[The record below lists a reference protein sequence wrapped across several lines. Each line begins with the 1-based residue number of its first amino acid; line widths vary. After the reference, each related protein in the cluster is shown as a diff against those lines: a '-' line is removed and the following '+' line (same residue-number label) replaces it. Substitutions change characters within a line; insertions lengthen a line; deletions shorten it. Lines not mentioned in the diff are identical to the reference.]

1 MNQNINKNLV
11 IFFVIIVAAI
21 AGYAVYHHCHY
32 QTVQDQKESL
42 SPEKQAE
49 IKREHIIKQLATE
62 YNAIVDWDKNIDYTI
77 QLQKLLTDERKPIV
91 FTGNPIDVFKKDDKY
106 YIRFLKSSDDL
117 LSLTK
122 FYFTLE
128 CDVTTTSMILSKQPP
143 RKDEFSFSDI
153 DLWEKGT
160 FAVVAKINKITKPSL
175 QITGL
180 SDEEGSVDFEYSP
193 SNTFLLEGKCIA
205 VSYLGN

>member
-1 MNQNINKNLV
+1 MNQSVKKNLV
-11 IFFVIIVAAI
+11 IFFVIITIVI
-21 AGYAVYHHCHY
+21 GGYIVYNRY
-32 QTVQDQKESL
+32 QNRIVEDQKESV

-49 IKREHIIKQLATE
+49 IKREHIIKQLVTK

-77 QLQKLLTDERKPIV
+77 QLQKLLIDEKKLIV

-160 FAVVAKINKITKPSL
+160 FAVVSKINKIAKPSL

-180 SDEEGSVDFEYSP
+180 SDEEGNVDFEYSP
-193 SNTFLLEGKCIA
+193 SDTFLLEGKCIA
-205 VSYLGN
+205 VSYLGD